1 MMFMQNIHDIFSL
14 CVFVGKCGNDLYVEV
29 GEQLV
34 QIGFLLLPCDS
45 QECNSVVQLKT
56 SVFTTEHFSGLFILL
71 QSIMNKIKGIYIMWI
86 LFLEDLNKIYI
97 VPTCTSCTDST
108 IYEK

>member
-1 MMFMQNIHDIFSL
+1 MQNIHDIFSL
-14 CVFVGKCGNDLYVEV
+14 CVFATKWGNDLYVEV

-34 QIGFLLLPCDS
+34 QIGFLLLPCAS

-56 SVFTTEHFSGLFILL
+56 SVFTTEHFSGLFIVL
-71 QSIMNKIKGIYIMWI
+71 QCIMNKIKGIYIMWM

-97 VPTCTSCTDST
+97 ISKCTDST
-108 IYEK
+108 IYEN